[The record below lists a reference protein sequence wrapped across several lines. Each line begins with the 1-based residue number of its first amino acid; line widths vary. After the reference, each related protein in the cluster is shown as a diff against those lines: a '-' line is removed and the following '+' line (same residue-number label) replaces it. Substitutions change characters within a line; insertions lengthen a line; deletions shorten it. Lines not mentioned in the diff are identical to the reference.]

1 MLTPGPVI
9 DLLSAR
15 ELLRFAVPSWEDMLN
30 HLESSGGRL
39 KFRAELSATLTHLG
53 ITDYPLIY
61 ENPNA
66 IGGILM
72 RAFVAPGEVKAFNTK
87 LEEASPAGRVQILR
101 DQVGELGD
109 LDEMFE
115 FPDTEEKKMRA
126 LADFDALDAQTR
138 DEAVRFSQNL
148 LMAVFA
154 QFYEYLSIAV
164 HGEKLSSLVAQAKR
178 GNDLAFGKAVQID
191 GRILTVIPYFKDRH
205 ARASTEDHE
214 SFLTMVSRKRASA
227 PYKGKIAHKSL
238 WMTFAFLE
246 SCGLLSTVTGE
257 ELLDLC
263 NDVGVGKT
271 GPRIEDVK
279 NIQKRL
285 AEYRKFQ
292 KRGALS
298 TP

>member
-1 MLTPGPVI
+1 MT
-9 DLLSAR
+9 
-15 ELLRFAVPSWEDMLN
+15 
-30 HLESSGGRL
+30 L
-39 KFRAELSATLTHLG
+39 KNLG

-66 IGGILM
+66 IGGMLM
-72 RAFVAPGEVKAFNTK
+72 RAFVAPSETQTFTMK
-87 LEEASPAGRVQILR
+87 LEGASPSDRIQILS
-101 DQVGELGD
+101 DQLGD
-109 LDEMFE
+109 LGELERMFE
-115 FPDTEEKKMRA
+115 FPDSEAEKRRA
-126 LADFDALDAQTR
+126 LADFDALDAETKR
-138 DEAVRFSQNL
+138 EAIQFSQRL
-148 LMAVFA
+148 LMAAFA

-164 HGEKLSSLVAQAKR
+164 HGEKLSSLVAQAKQ
-178 GNDLAFGKAVQID
+178 GNDLAYGKAVQID

-214 SFLTMVSRKRASA
+214 HFLSMISRKQSSP

-246 SCGLLSTVTGE
+246 SCGLLSELTGE

-279 NIQKRL
+279 NLQKRL

-292 KRGALS
+292 KRGVPS